1 MITHDMDMVDTS
13 DNIIVLNN
21 GEIVGM
27 GTHNELLKTSDI
39 YKNLYETESLNS

>member
-27 GTHNELLKTSDI
+27 GTHNELLKTNS
-39 YKNLYETESLNS
+39 YYEKLYYGDKDEA

>member
-1 MITHDMDMVDTS
+1 VAHRLSTIIDADIIFVVDDGKVVS
-13 DNIIVLNN
+13 S
-21 GEIVGM
+21 